1 MNLMDSST
9 KPDDLLTE
17 AKAVAV
23 VQQQICKWKKNDKN
37 PHHSIKKDLKE
48 NKDFEVKS
56 EALEG
61 STSSGHQFCVYI
73 YCKLCKRI
81 IHLDGSVILSNYSQ
95 HVPKCTEKTN

>member
-1 MNLMDSST
+1 M
-9 KPDDLLTE
+9 
-17 AKAVAV
+17 A
-23 VQQQICKWKKNDKN
+23 KNDKN

-73 YCKLCKRI
+73 YCKLCKKK
-81 IHLDGSVILSNYSQ
+81 SYVWME
-95 HVPKCTEKTN
+95 V

>member
-23 VQQQICKWKKNDKN
+23 VQQQICKWQKNDEN

-61 STSSGHQFCVYI
+61 STSSGHQLCVYI
-73 YCKLCKRI
+73 YCKLCKKN
-81 IHLDGSVILSNYSQ
+81 HMFGW
-95 HVPKCTEKTN
+95 KCNFIQLQSTCSKMY